1 MSDEKPLERL
11 FAPRSVAVVGAS
23 PREDSI
29 AGRPLRILQQHGF
42 GGRIFPVNPNY
53 EEVCGLRSYPDA
65 ASLPEPVDVAL
76 LLVNA
81 ARVVELVDACS
92 SAGVG
97 YAVVI
102 ASGFAEQDEAGRR
115 AQDELAALASRTGM
129 RILGPNTEG
138 FVSLHSPVP
147 LSFSPTI
154 DLDRGA
160 DPPLVGDV
168 AVVSQSG
175 GLGFS
180 LFNDGQTRGLGFSHV
195 VSTGNEADL
204 DALDVLDFLVE
215 DPQTRV
221 VLLFVEGLRD
231 PARLPELASRAQ
243 AAGKPIVV
251 AKVGR
256 SVEARRAALAHTAH
270 EAGDDAA
277 YDELFRDCGLVRAE
291 DPEEAVDFALA
302 FSRAPAPA
310 GRRVGIL
317 TLSGGA
323 GTWLA
328 DALVAE
334 GFELPV
340 LGPDLQERI
349 RVLIPPYGAPGNP
362 VDATAQV
369 LELAGGVAPVL
380 ELLLRAEE
388 LDAVVL
394 VSSLSSPGRL
404 EHEADRIGELVAASG
419 KTLLVYSYT
428 RPHRLSIELL
438 GRLGLAWYT
447 STSRTAR
454 ALRALT
460 ERAAAARR
468 AV

>member
-1 MSDEKPLERL
+1 MNGDKPLERL

-42 GGRIFPVNPNY
+42 VGRVFPVNPNY
-53 EEVCGLRSYPDA
+53 DEVCGLRSYPDLA
-65 ASLPEPVDVAL
+65 ALPEPVDVAL
-76 LLVNA
+76 LVVNA
-81 ARVVELVDACS
+81 ARVVELVHSCT
-92 SAGVG
+92 SAGVR

-102 ASGFAEQDEAGRR
+102 ASGFAEQDDAGRR
-115 AQDELAALASRTGM
+115 AQDELAAVAARGGM

-138 FVSLHSPVP
+138 FVSLHGHVP

-160 DPPLVGDV
+160 DPPLAGEV

-180 LFNDGQTRGLGFSHV
+180 LFNDGQTRRLGFSHV

-204 DALDVLDFLVE
+204 DALDVLEFLVD
-215 DPQTRV
+215 DPQTGV

-231 PARLPELASRAQ
+231 PARLPDLALRAH

-256 SVEARRAALAHTAH
+256 SVEARRASLAHTAH
-270 EAGDDAA
+270 DAGDDAA
-277 YDELFRDCGLVRAE
+277 YAELFRQCGLVRAE
-291 DPEEAVDFALA
+291 DPEEAVDLALA
-302 FSRAPAPA
+302 FSRARTPA
-310 GRRVGIL
+310 GRRAGIL

-340 LGPDLQERI
+340 LGAELQERI
-349 RVLIPPYGAPGNP
+349 RALIPAYGSAANP

-380 ELLLRAEE
+380 ELMLGADE

-394 VSSLSSPGRL
+394 VTSLSSPGRL
-404 EHEADRIGELVAASG
+404 EHEAVRIRELVAASG

-428 RPHRLSIELL
+428 RPHSRSIELL
-438 GRLGLAWYT
+438 RELDLAWFT
-447 STSRTAR
+447 STGRTAR
-454 ALRALT
+454 ALRALLD
-460 ERAAAARR
+460 RAAVS